1 MDKDE
6 SLLVAFR
13 LFPEQL
19 GRGPNGL
26 ATCGAPSDTGIR

>member
-6 SLLVAFR
+6 SLLVEVC

-26 ATCGAPSDTGIR
+26 ATCGAPSDTGIG